1 MSRIKKI
8 ICVLI
13 ATILTVVIIPVSA
26 NAEEQEIFR
35 LSEFSDYYGRSALEK
50 LPNATALLYAY
61 DNIAAG
67 IEASLASI
75 SVYNGENYISEAELG
90 IVIDAY
96 VRDYAHHFW
105 LGKAYTYSYNKYGVT
120 KYTPQYT
127 MAGATLE
134 QAKAELYAAADEIL
148 ALIDDSMTDYEKE
161 LVIHDALV
169 QRIVYLDGT
178 THAHDAYGALVEGYA
193 VCEGYAEAF
202 QYLLHRAGIQ
212 SFLVIG
218 SSRGEG
224 HEWNVALIDGEYY
237 HVDPT
242 WNDQGDTIFHA
253 YFNTSDAVIEEDH
266 YIDPTV
272 YAMPVCDTMDAHYFT
287 VSGSSF
293 ADGEYT
299 TDKVA
304 EILKKSMPSAH
315 FYIKGNV
322 NAFVQWY
329 YDNIV
334 EIADKVGVV
343 GQFSYG
349 YSALGREVILVLNGE
364 VPEYEFVL
372 ESGSCT
378 TDDVADILRKYH
390 PEAVVYVKGDVG
402 SFIQWYYDNIIE
414 IAEKA
419 GVVGGFSYGYAQRG
433 REITLVLDGE
443 YVELPTE
450 PEPEYVLGDVDGDGY
465 VTNSDVLMIFRYI
478 YNPELYPLDVT
489 VGDVD
494 RDGEVTNSDV
504 LMIFRY
510 IYNSELYPLG

>member
-8 ICVLI
+8 ICLLVAI
-13 ATILTVVIIPVSA
+13 ALAVVIIPVSA
-26 NAEEQEIFR
+26 NAQDDEPVQ
-35 LSEFSDYYGRSALEK
+35 LTEFSEYYGRSVLEK
-50 LPNATALLYAY
+50 LPNATALLFAY

-67 IEASLASI
+67 VEESRATIQI
-75 SVYNGENYISEAELG
+75 YNGENYISEAELR

-96 VRDYAHHFW
+96 IRDYAHHFW
-105 LGKAYTYSYNKYGVT
+105 LGKEYSYSYNSNGVV
-120 KYTPQYT
+120 KYTPKYT

-134 QAKAELYAAADEIL
+134 QAKAELYEAADEIL

-169 QRIVYLDGT
+169 EQIVYYDGT
-178 THAHDAYGALVEGYA
+178 SHAHDAYGALVEGYA

-218 SSRGEG
+218 DSRGEG
-224 HEWNVALIDGEYY
+224 HEWNAVRIDGKYY

-266 YIDPTV
+266 SIDPTV

-287 VSGSSF
+287 VNGNSF

-299 TDKVA
+299 TDNVA
-304 EILKKSMPSAH
+304 ESLKKTMPAAH
-315 FYIKGNV
+315 FYIKGDI
-322 NAFVQWY
+322 NAFLQWY
-329 YDNIV
+329 YDNIM
-334 EIADKVGVV
+334 EIADKIGVV

-349 YSALGREVILVLNGE
+349 YSSLGREIVLMLDGE

-378 TDDVADILRKYH
+378 TDDVAKILRKYH

-402 SFIQWYYDNIIE
+402 AFIQWYYDNIIE

-419 GVVGGFSYGYAQRG
+419 GVVGGFSYGYAQMG
-433 REITLVLDGE
+433 REITLILDGE
-443 YVELPTE
+443 YAELP
-450 PEPEYVLGDVDGDGY
+450 PDPEYVLGDVDGNGE

-478 YNPELYPLDVT
+478 YNSEMYPLDVT
-489 VGDVD
+489 VGDVN

-510 IYNSELYPLG
+510 IYNPTLYPLG